1 MGSSWSTFRLMS
13 INHNENGILMIENL
27 LKLRIQYLIV
37 SCMACAMM
45 VKISNRFTLQLR
57 TDVTDH
63 KFSLHIRKDCDVYR
77 GFIQFIKRINDWIAC
92 TFFLYYRL
100 KSNTSEL

>member
-77 GFIQFIKRINDWIAC
+77 GFIQFIKRSNDWI
-92 TFFLYYRL
+92 TYTSFLHYRL
-100 KSNTSEL
+100 MSNTSEL